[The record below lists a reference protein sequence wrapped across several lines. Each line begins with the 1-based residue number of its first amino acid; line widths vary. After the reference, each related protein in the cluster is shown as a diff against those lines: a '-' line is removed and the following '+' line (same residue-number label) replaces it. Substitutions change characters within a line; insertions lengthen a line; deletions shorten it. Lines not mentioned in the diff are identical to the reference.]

1 MTDQLQGSEV
11 KRDGPH
17 AKPLTLMSP
26 QLRERVSGRQGGVV
40 VPCSLSWQRC
50 GQRATWGPED
60 ESRHGWLMA
69 ACPWGVPLPWPD
81 LPEDTPATQDP
92 PPAEECPL
100 PLAGAGSA
108 FPSLSGPAFYSL
120 PSPSLFLSLC
130 ACVCLYLSP
139 SLLPSFC
146 LSPFL
151 PHPQFFWSGGWEQQK
166 QPAARAAR
174 RSLIRASWE
183 LGRGWGCNLH
193 PLCNF
198 P

>member
-1 MTDQLQGSEV
+1 
-11 KRDGPH
+11 
-17 AKPLTLMSP
+17 MS
-26 QLRERVSGRQGGVV
+26 RR
-40 VPCSLSWQRC
+40 WQRKDLHPVPRAYALEHFSNAGRA
-50 GQRATWGPED
+50 GQRG
-60 ESRHGWLMA
+60 GA
-69 ACPWGVPLPWPD
+69 ADVRGSL
-81 LPEDTPATQDP
+81 ATQDP

-108 FPSLSGPAFYSL
+108 FPSLSCPAFYSL

-183 LGRGWGCNLH
+183 LGRGWGWQGWGGWRGSGDCKPPCEPQPQQFLGH
-193 PLCNF
+193 VWDAASPGR
-198 P
+198 